1 MKKHELPLL
10 PYKLGALAPHI
21 SEKTMEYHYGKHLK
35 TYIDN
40 LNNLIEGTQFENMSL
55 EEIVKQS
62 DGAIF
67 NNASQAWNHIFF
79 FDALSHKPKN
89 EPEGLLLE
97 SIELS
102 FGSFGS
108 MKEQLSKAAT
118 TLFGSGWAWLVLKGE
133 ELEIVTTSNA
143 GSPIKEG
150 RIPLLCV
157 DVWEHAY
164 YLDYQNRRAEFL
176 SALWEVIDWK
186 RIEDRFSK
194 AILGK

>member
-1 MKKHELPLL
+1 MKKHELPPL

-40 LNNLIEGTQFENMSL
+40 LNNLIEGTKFESMPL
-55 EEIVKQS
+55 DEIVKKS
-62 DGAIF
+62 DGGVF
-67 NNASQAWNHIFF
+67 NNAAQAWNHIFF
-79 FDALSHKPKN
+79 FEGLAHKPKK

-108 MKEQLSKAAT
+108 MKEQLSKAAAAQ
-118 TLFGSGWAWLVLKGE
+118 FGSGWAWLVVKGE
-133 ELEIVTTSNA
+133 ELEIVTTTTA
-143 GSPIKEG
+143 GTPIKQG
-150 RIPLLCV
+150 RSPELCI

-176 SALWEVIDWK
+176 SSIWEVIDWQ
-186 RIEDRFSK
+186 RIEDRFSV
-194 AILGK
+194 ALLGK